1 MFDIKQALKKSVLG
15 LATVATLGATTLA
28 ASSADAHPRGW
39 GPGAA
44 VGAGILG
51 LAIGASL
58 ARPPMVRPRAI
69 TPAPATTAT
78 VRLAVR
84 PGAGRRTTAATCRW
98 SAATD
103 PA

>member
-1 MFDIKQALKKSVLG
+1 MFDIKQTLKKSVLG

-58 ARPPMVRPRAI
+58 ARPAYGPPPGYYA
-69 TPAPATTAT
+69 
-78 VRLAVR
+78 
-84 PGAGRRTTAATCRW
+84 GAGYYNYGPACRSAWRW
-98 SAATD
+98 S
-103 PA
+103 PYYGRYVQVERCY